1 MKLLHLQN
9 ATRQQVAAQ
18 RTQSAE
24 KHIAPGVHK
33 FTNKKANLI
42 ADIVASC
49 TDMLEFKLREYYS
62 VRK

>member
-18 RTQSAE
+18 RMQYSE
-24 KHIAPGVHK
+24 KHITPGVHK

-42 ADIVASC
+42 ADIVASRANV
-49 TDMLEFKLREYYS
+49 LESELREYYN